1 MKRVFFIFL
10 IILTFINESYS
21 QTSQAIELNAQY
33 GKVFQINKYLDGTK
47 TGKPVEIA
55 KSLSARYI
63 IHTDGSKDW
72 HQMYIYL
79 DYGVGLYLASYNE
92 PVHLGNSF
100 AFYTFIYSP
109 ILRWGRF
116 TLKNDLAFGLSFV
129 QKHWSLDN
137 FQNTAIGTTLNCFVQ
152 EGFLLDFKLSERV
165 LIGLGFNFS
174 HISNGAIQQPNT
186 GINSLSSQINLRYN
200 FYDKDV
206 KYNVERPDFKKSYDL
221 AISLFGAVYNDMV
234 ELDNYA
240 FDDSR
245 RYEERDFYAF
255 GLTTTAYKNLN
266 YKNNLGVGLSFGYDD
281 FADNY
286 FMRDNGKL
294 LSTTAPFPNR
304 LNLSCF
310 ASYEYKI
317 NRLSAFADLGY
328 YLVRKTNPQSLP
340 NFFQRVGLRYRIFY
354 NAFASVAVRAASL
367 SVAHYVEWSLGY
379 RFKTK

>member
-10 IILTFINESYS
+10 IILTYINESYS
-21 QTSQAIELNAQY
+21 QTSQAVELNAQY
-33 GKVFQINKYLDGTK
+33 GKVFQINKYLDGTR

-72 HQMYIYL
+72 HQMYNYL

-109 ILRWGRF
+109 ILRWGQF

-129 QKHWSLDN
+129 QKHWTLNN
-137 FQNTAIGTTLNCFVQ
+137 FQNTAIGSTLNCFVQ
-152 EGFLLDFKLSERV
+152 EGFLLDFKLSERF
-165 LIGLGFNFS
+165 LIGLGVNFS

-200 FYDKDV
+200 FYDKEV
-206 KYNVERPDFKKSYDL
+206 KYNVERPDFEKSYDL
-221 AISLFGAVYNDMV
+221 AFSLFGAVYNDMV

-240 FDDSR
+240 FNDSR

-255 GLTTTAYKNLN
+255 GLTTTAYK
-266 YKNNLGVGLSFGYDD
+266 
-281 FADNY
+281 
-286 FMRDNGKL
+286 
-294 LSTTAPFPNR
+294 
-304 LNLSCF
+304 
-310 ASYEYKI
+310 
-317 NRLSAFADLGY
+317 
-328 YLVRKTNPQSLP
+328 
-340 NFFQRVGLRYRIFY
+340 
-354 NAFASVAVRAASL
+354 
-367 SVAHYVEWSLGY
+367 
-379 RFKTK
+379 